1 MWFPFVSRASSGS
14 FTRRFRAP
22 PTTLSMVRSMLRD
35 ALKCPASTAGPRPL
49 APRHPPPSD
58 CAGRASLQKTAEKVS
73 IARTDGVSR
82 RQALS
87 VWPRIALLSF
97 GSPAVQL
104 AAMYR
109 ILVEERRWISR
120 DRFLN
125 ALNYCLAL
133 PGPDAQLLATYVG
146 WMRHGMLGGMLA
158 GGLVILPGMICMM
171 ALSYGYVTGGDSSI
185 GEVLLYGLKPAIL
198 VIVLESTIRVGR
210 QVLRTRLM
218 AVLAGLAFVGT
229 FFFNLSFVL
238 VVVGAALMGFF
249 SGLAGVSAIQTEV
262 QPQRVMGSAAGS
274 RNDDL
279 PDHIRPTL
287 GRYLRICAL
296 WLALWFVPVAVL
308 ISSLGV
314 SNVFSQ
320 ISILF
325 SKIAA
330 LSLGGPYAVNS
341 YVALHAVESHGWL
354 THNEALDGLAL
365 AELAPGPVI
374 LFQQFVGF
382 VAAYR
387 NPGMLPPLV
396 AGTLGGLLS
405 MWVISIPTFLWIF
418 LVGPFIERFRDN
430 KLVNATLSAV
440 TGGVLGVVLTFAIR
454 FGTRTIFLES
464 EPISGFGLD
473 FSLPNFASAD
483 PWALVIALVA
493 AIAMFC
499 FGLGMVA
506 TLAASCA
513 IGIVPYLMETIGVGS
528 LHNGL
533 LGLVAGAAIGFP
545 AGPVAVWCLHLRIQQ
560 RRAMVFAIV
569 AGSAIGDLIIAAVF
583 FVVADLLGGA
593 IASLQI
599 LKNPLFQGPVLIL
612 GGIALLF
619 VVSRSVLL
627 GLPREEQAQPE
638 KWTYMGTG
646 LAALIAVAASVTH
659 PENLLAIGAVFT
671 ILGVGSDSGITLLAG
686 FFIGTAVTWFSTI
699 ELLCHLGEK
708 QGRQIM
714 LRVMQALCV
723 LCIAAGFIQLARAAK
738 LFW

>member
-1 MWFPFVSRASSGS
+1 VIGQE
-14 FTRRFRAP
+14 
-22 PTTLSMVRSMLRD
+22 
-35 ALKCPASTAGPRPL
+35 
-49 APRHPPPSD
+49 
-58 CAGRASLQKTAEKVS
+58 GRSLQRLVENVS
-73 IARTDGVSR
+73 IKTVDGVSL

-133 PGPDAQLLATYVG
+133 PGPEAQLLATYVG
-146 WMRHGMLGGMLA
+146 WIMHGTLGGMLA

-171 ALSYGYVTGGDSSI
+171 ALSYGYVTGSDSSI

-198 VIVLESTIRVGR
+198 VIVIEATIRVGR

-218 AVLAGLAFVGT
+218 IALAALAFVGT
-229 FFFNLSFVL
+229 FFFDISFVL
-238 VVVGAALMGFF
+238 VVISAALI
-249 SGLAGVSAIQTEV
+249 GLFAGLLGRSIVPGEAPSRRPTV
-262 QPQRVMGSAAGS
+262 AGDS
-274 RNDDL
+274 SKDDL
-279 PDHIRPTL
+279 PDHVRPTV
-287 GRYLRICAL
+287 GRLLRISAL

-308 ISSLGV
+308 IAAFGV
-314 SNVFSQ
+314 GNVFSQ
-320 ISILF
+320 IAILF
-325 SKIAA
+325 SKMVA

-341 YVALHAVESHGWL
+341 YVAVHAVEPYGWL
-354 THNEALDGLAL
+354 TRNEALDGLAL

-382 VAAYR
+382 LAAYR
-387 NPGMLPPLV
+387 NPGMLPPLA

-405 MWVISIPTFLWIF
+405 IWIISIPTFLWIF

-430 KLVNATLSAV
+430 RLINATLSAV
-440 TGGVLGVVLTFAIR
+440 TGGVLGVVLTFALR

-464 EPISGFGLD
+464 DPISTFGLD
-473 FSLPNFASAD
+473 FSLPNVASAD
-483 PWALVIALVA
+483 PWALGIAVVA
-493 AIAMFC
+493 GIAIFW
-499 FGLGMVA
+499 FGLGITA
-506 TLAASCA
+506 TLAASSAVGAIPYLIDA
-513 IGIVPYLMETIGVGS
+513 IGLGS

-560 RRAMVFAIV
+560 RRAMVLAIV
-569 AGSAIGDLIIAAVF
+569 AGSAIGDLMVAAVF
-583 FVVADLLGGA
+583 FVVTDFLGGA
-593 IASLQI
+593 IASLQM
-599 LKNPLFQGPVLIL
+599 LKNPLFQGPILIL

-627 GLPREEQAQPE
+627 GLPQQAPVQPE

-646 LAALIAVAASVTH
+646 LASLIAVSASVTH
-659 PENLLAIGAVFT
+659 PENLLAIGAVFA
-671 ILGVGSDSGITLLAG
+671 ILGIGSDSGITLLAG
-686 FFIGTAVTWFSTI
+686 FFMGSAITWFGTI

-714 LRVMQALCV
+714 LRVMQGLSV
-723 LCIAAGFIQLARAAK
+723 LCIAAGFVQLARAMNV
-738 LFW
+738 FSP

>member
-1 MWFPFVSRASSGS
+1 MIGQE
-14 FTRRFRAP
+14 
-22 PTTLSMVRSMLRD
+22 
-35 ALKCPASTAGPRPL
+35 
-49 APRHPPPSD
+49 
-58 CAGRASLQKTAEKVS
+58 GRSLQRLVENVS
-73 IARTDGVSR
+73 IKTVDGVSL

-133 PGPDAQLLATYVG
+133 PGPEAQLLATYVG
-146 WMRHGMLGGMLA
+146 WIMHGTLGGMLA

-171 ALSYGYVTGGDSSI
+171 ALSYGYVTGSDSSI
-185 GEVLLYGLKPAIL
+185 GEVLLYGIKPAIL
-198 VIVLESTIRVGR
+198 VIVIEATIRVGR

-218 AVLAGLAFVGT
+218 IALAALAFVGT
-229 FFFNLSFVL
+229 FFFDISFVL
-238 VVVGAALMGFF
+238 VVISAALI
-249 SGLAGVSAIQTEV
+249 GLFAGLLGRSIVPGEAPSRRPTV
-262 QPQRVMGSAAGS
+262 AGDS
-274 RNDDL
+274 SKDDL
-279 PDHIRPTL
+279 PDHVRPTV
-287 GRYLRICAL
+287 GRLLRISAL

-308 ISSLGV
+308 IAAFGV
-314 SNVFSQ
+314 GNVFSQ
-320 ISILF
+320 IAILF
-325 SKIAA
+325 SKMVA

-341 YVALHAVESHGWL
+341 YVAVHAVEPYGWL
-354 THNEALDGLAL
+354 TRNEALDGLAL

-382 VAAYR
+382 LAAYR
-387 NPGMLPPLV
+387 NPGMLPPLA

-405 MWVISIPTFLWIF
+405 IWIISIPTFLWIF

-430 KLVNATLSAV
+430 RLINATLSAV
-440 TGGVLGVVLTFAIR
+440 TGGVLGVVLTFALR

-464 EPISGFGLD
+464 DPISTFGLD
-473 FSLPNFASAD
+473 FSLPNVASAD
-483 PWALVIALVA
+483 PWALGIAVVA
-493 AIAMFC
+493 GIAIFW
-499 FGLGMVA
+499 FGLGITA
-506 TLAASCA
+506 TLAASSAVGAIPYLIDA
-513 IGIVPYLMETIGVGS
+513 IGLGS

-560 RRAMVFAIV
+560 RRAMVLAIV
-569 AGSAIGDLIIAAVF
+569 AGSAIGDLMVAAVF
-583 FVVADLLGGA
+583 FVVTDFLGGA
-593 IASLQI
+593 IASLQM
-599 LKNPLFQGPVLIL
+599 LKNPLFQGPILIL

-627 GLPREEQAQPE
+627 GLPQQAPVQPE

-646 LAALIAVAASVTH
+646 LASLIAVSASVTH
-659 PENLLAIGAVFT
+659 PENLLAIGAVFA
-671 ILGVGSDSGITLLAG
+671 ILGIGSDSGITLLAG
-686 FFIGTAVTWFSTI
+686 FFMGSAITWFGTI

-714 LRVMQALCV
+714 LRVMQGLSV
-723 LCIAAGFIQLARAAK
+723 LCIAAGFVQLARAMNV
-738 LFW
+738 FSP

>member
-1 MWFPFVSRASSGS
+1 VIGQE
-14 FTRRFRAP
+14 
-22 PTTLSMVRSMLRD
+22 
-35 ALKCPASTAGPRPL
+35 
-49 APRHPPPSD
+49 
-58 CAGRASLQKTAEKVS
+58 GRSLQRLVENVS
-73 IARTDGVSR
+73 IKTVDGVSL

-133 PGPDAQLLATYVG
+133 PGPEAQLLATYVG
-146 WMRHGMLGGMLA
+146 WIMHGTLGGMLA

-171 ALSYGYVTGGDSSI
+171 ALSYGYVTGSDSSI

-198 VIVLESTIRVGR
+198 VIVIEATIRVGR

-218 AVLAGLAFVGT
+218 IALAALAFVGT
-229 FFFNLSFVL
+229 FFFDISFVL
-238 VVVGAALMGFF
+238 VVISAALI
-249 SGLAGVSAIQTEV
+249 GLFAGLLGRSIVPGEAPSRRPTV
-262 QPQRVMGSAAGS
+262 AGDS
-274 RNDDL
+274 SKDDL
-279 PDHIRPTL
+279 PDHVRPTV
-287 GRYLRICAL
+287 GRLLRISAL

-308 ISSLGV
+308 IAAFGV
-314 SNVFSQ
+314 GNVFSQ
-320 ISILF
+320 IAILF
-325 SKIAA
+325 SKMVA

-341 YVALHAVESHGWL
+341 YVAVHAVEPYGWL
-354 THNEALDGLAL
+354 TRNEALDGLAL

-382 VAAYR
+382 LAAYR
-387 NPGMLPPLV
+387 NPGMLPPLA

-405 MWVISIPTFLWIF
+405 IWIISIPTFLWIF

-430 KLVNATLSAV
+430 RLINATLSAV
-440 TGGVLGVVLTFAIR
+440 TGGVLGVVLTFALR

-464 EPISGFGLD
+464 DPISTFGLD
-473 FSLPNFASAD
+473 FSLPNVASAD
-483 PWALVIALVA
+483 PWALGIAVVA
-493 AIAMFC
+493 GIAIFW
-499 FGLGMVA
+499 FGLGITA

-513 IGIVPYLMETIGVGS
+513 VGAIPYLIDAIGLGS

-560 RRAMVFAIV
+560 RRAMVLAIV
-569 AGSAIGDLIIAAVF
+569 AGSAIGDLMVAAVF
-583 FVVADLLGGA
+583 FVVTDFLGGA
-593 IASLQI
+593 IASLQM
-599 LKNPLFQGPVLIL
+599 LKNPLFQGPILIL

-627 GLPREEQAQPE
+627 GLPQQAPVQPE

-646 LAALIAVAASVTH
+646 LASLIAVSASVTH
-659 PENLLAIGAVFT
+659 PENLLAIGAVFA
-671 ILGVGSDSGITLLAG
+671 ILGIGSDSGITLLAG
-686 FFIGTAVTWFSTI
+686 FFMGSAITWFGTI

-714 LRVMQALCV
+714 LRVMQGLSV
-723 LCIAAGFIQLARAAK
+723 LCIAAGFVQLARAMN
-738 LFW
+738 LFSP

>member
-1 MWFPFVSRASSGS
+1 VIGQE
-14 FTRRFRAP
+14 
-22 PTTLSMVRSMLRD
+22 
-35 ALKCPASTAGPRPL
+35 
-49 APRHPPPSD
+49 
-58 CAGRASLQKTAEKVS
+58 GRSLQRLVENVS
-73 IARTDGVSR
+73 IKTVDGVSL

-133 PGPDAQLLATYVG
+133 PGPEAQLLATYVG
-146 WMRHGMLGGMLA
+146 WIMHGTLGGMLA

-171 ALSYGYVTGGDSSI
+171 ALSYGYVTGSDSSI
-185 GEVLLYGLKPAIL
+185 GEVLLYGIKPAIL
-198 VIVLESTIRVGR
+198 VIVIEATIRVGR

-218 AVLAGLAFVGT
+218 IALAALAFVGT
-229 FFFNLSFVL
+229 FFFDISFVL
-238 VVVGAALMGFF
+238 VVISAALI
-249 SGLAGVSAIQTEV
+249 GLFAGLLGRSIVPGEAPSRRPTV
-262 QPQRVMGSAAGS
+262 AGDS
-274 RNDDL
+274 SKDDL
-279 PDHIRPTL
+279 PDHVRPTV
-287 GRYLRICAL
+287 GRLLRISAL

-308 ISSLGV
+308 IAAFGV
-314 SNVFSQ
+314 GNVFSQ
-320 ISILF
+320 IAILF
-325 SKIAA
+325 SKMVA

-341 YVALHAVESHGWL
+341 YVAVHAVEPYGWL
-354 THNEALDGLAL
+354 TRNEALDGLAL

-382 VAAYR
+382 LAAYR
-387 NPGMLPPLV
+387 NPGMLPPLA

-405 MWVISIPTFLWIF
+405 IWIISIPTFLWIF

-430 KLVNATLSAV
+430 RLINATLSAV
-440 TGGVLGVVLTFAIR
+440 TGGVLGVVLTFALR

-464 EPISGFGLD
+464 DPISTFGLD
-473 FSLPNFASAD
+473 FSLPNVASAD
-483 PWALVIALVA
+483 PWALGIAVVA
-493 AIAMFC
+493 GITIFW
-499 FGLGMVA
+499 FGLGIAA

-513 IGIVPYLMETIGVGS
+513 VGAIPYLIDAIGLGS

-560 RRAMVFAIV
+560 RRAMVLAIV
-569 AGSAIGDLIIAAVF
+569 AGSAIGDLIVAAVF
-583 FVVADLLGGA
+583 FVVTDFLGGA
-593 IASLQI
+593 IASLQM

-627 GLPREEQAQPE
+627 GLPQQAPVQPE

-646 LAALIAVAASVTH
+646 LASLIAVSASVTH
-659 PENLLAIGAVFT
+659 PENLLAIGAVFA
-671 ILGVGSDSGITLLAG
+671 ILGIGSDSGITLLAG
-686 FFIGTAVTWFSTI
+686 FFIGSAITWFGTI

-714 LRVMQALCV
+714 LRVMQGLSV
-723 LCIAAGFIQLARAAK
+723 LCIAAGFVQLVRAMN
-738 LFW
+738 LFSP